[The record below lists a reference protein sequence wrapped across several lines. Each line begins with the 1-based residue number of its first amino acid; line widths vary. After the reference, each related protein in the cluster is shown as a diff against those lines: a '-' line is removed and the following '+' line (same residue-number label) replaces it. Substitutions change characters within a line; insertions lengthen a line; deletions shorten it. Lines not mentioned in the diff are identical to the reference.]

1 MASLRLGVCVGVVL
15 TCLLVSG
22 VQGQQAEDMKGGIGI
37 GPLKLVVDAPPG
49 ETWNGSF
56 RIVGVVT
63 DQRSTFDIEVVDLA
77 QSLTGQ
83 KEQVDRGGGARSA
96 SEWIEVE
103 SQVTVRGK
111 ETREVPVSIAVPRSA
126 YGAYSAYITVNMRA
140 LRPDAPVAAAIIPG
154 AAVEVL
160 VRVISSG
167 PLEVGVERIEY
178 SSASDQLLVDIRNTG
193 VWVSELRGD
202 VLFYPEAGGFP
213 RRVELPYR
221 RDGRPYEI
229 YPEEM
234 MRLQV
239 AAEGVPPGTWRVVS
253 RLDLGQ
259 RRESRSEFTLAIG
272 GSARVASSTDSKME
286 VATDLWIDQQPREIT
301 VPPGGQRSVAVR
313 LSNLGEE
320 TLTLKVSVGD
330 ARLES
335 DGRWTYAASEIPVA
349 GLTVEVTPDTV
360 VIEPKSSAAVRASV
374 RLGEN
379 SVLSEP
385 VTKVVRF
392 VGLTSREAG
401 DFTTVYDAGA
411 IIIVEATNRGGA
423 SLKIEDLELL
433 RVHPQSNPG
442 SAILTV
448 MNMGEGVG
456 EIRGHI
462 RISSATGDPIAEM
475 DIGSRNW
482 ERIMPGSQR
491 RFRMP
496 LPLVDSGVFT
506 VQAELEQKDD
516 AAELLRFSV
525 SFTSTEAIPEGLR

>member
-1 MASLRLGVCVGVVL
+1 MASLRLGVCVGIVL
-15 TCLLVSG
+15 TCVLVSG

-37 GPLKLVVDAPPG
+37 GPLKLVVDASPG

-56 RIVGVVT
+56 RIVGVVM
-63 DQRSTFDIEVVDLA
+63 DQRSTFDIEVRDLT
-77 QSLTGQ
+77 QSLNGQ

-96 SEWIEVE
+96 SDWIEVE
-103 SQVTVRGK
+103 SQVTVSGK
-111 ETREVPVSIAVPRSA
+111 ETREVSVSITVPSNA
-126 YGAYSAYITVNMRA
+126 YGAYSAFIAVNMQTP
-140 LRPDAPVAAAIIPG
+140 RPDARVAAAIIPG

-160 VRVISSG
+160 VRVLSSG

-193 VWVSELRGD
+193 VWVSEVRGD

-213 RRVELPYR
+213 RRVELPNR
-221 RDGRPYEI
+221 RGGHPYEI

-239 AAEGVPPGTWRVVS
+239 AAEGVPPGTWRVVT

-272 GSARVASSTDSKME
+272 GSARVTSSTDSKME
-286 VATDLWIDQQPREIT
+286 VATDLWIDQQPQEIT

-320 TLTLKVSVGD
+320 TLTLKVGVGD

-335 DGRWTYAASEIPVA
+335 DGRWTYATSEIPVA

-374 RLGEN
+374 RLAEN

-385 VTKVVRF
+385 VTKAVRF

-401 DFTTVYDAGA
+401 DFTTVYDAAA

-448 MNMGEGVG
+448 ANTGEGIG
-456 EIRGHI
+456 EIKGYVRL
-462 RISSATGDPIAEM
+462 RADPGDVLAEM
-475 DIGSRNW
+475 AIGRSNW
-482 ERIMPGSQR
+482 QRIMPGGQR
-491 RFRMP
+491 KFRMP
-496 LPLVDSGVFT
+496 LPLVDSGVF
-506 VQAELEQKDD
+506 VVEVELEQKS
-516 AAELLRFSV
+516 APGELLTADA
-525 SFTSTEAIPEGLR
+525 SFTSTSDIPEGLR